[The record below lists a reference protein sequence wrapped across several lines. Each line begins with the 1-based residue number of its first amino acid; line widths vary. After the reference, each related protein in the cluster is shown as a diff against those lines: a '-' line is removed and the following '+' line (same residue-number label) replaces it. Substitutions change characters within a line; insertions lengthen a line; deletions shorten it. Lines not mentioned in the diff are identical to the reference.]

1 MSTDIE
7 ELLQEGMERFT
18 TGVHAPAGLA
28 AAAAR
33 LRRRRRRVI
42 QAAAA
47 AGTAAVTAAAV
58 LIAIAAGGTTAPAGG
73 QTAQAHTVAYVV
85 SRVKDALATENLV
98 YYGKT
103 TGTDGPS
110 ASWAYGQ
117 RWRWEEFTGAG
128 CRNVTSTGA
137 CTHRGGSVRS
147 LATGTARIGGKLTTA
162 YVTYYNREYSLS
174 PITSQ
179 LPTSA
184 CSRTARL
191 EMGGPAPTPGDHW
204 SDFINATLACG
215 AARVTGHVW
224 VNGQETIQITGK
236 PITVALPPGEA
247 RAVREKRTRVGWAL
261 YVDPTTY
268 LPVRITATNTTFGGP
283 AATTYSSLVTNV
295 QWLKPTAANQ
305 GRALVRIPPG
315 YHRASHPWD
324 Q

>member
-1 MSTDIE
+1 MSTDVE
-7 ELLQEGMERFT
+7 ELLHEGMERFT

-28 AAAAR
+28 ATAGR
-33 LRRRRRRVI
+33 LRRRRRRAI

-47 AGTAAVTAAAV
+47 CGTAAVTAAAV
-58 LIAIAAGGTTAPAGG
+58 LIAIAAGGAAAPAGG
-73 QTAQAHTVAYVV
+73 STAQAHTVAYVV
-85 SRVKDALATENLV
+85 SRVKAALATENLV

-110 ASWAYGQ
+110 SAWAYGQ
-117 RWRWEEFTGAG
+117 RWRWEEFTGSG
-128 CRNVTSTGA
+128 CRTVTSTGDCA
-137 CTHRGGSVRS
+137 HQGGSVRF
-147 LATGTARIGGKLTTA
+147 LATGTARVGGKLTTA

-174 PITSQ
+174 PITES

-191 EMGGPAPTPGDHW
+191 EMAGPAPTPGDHW

-224 VNGQETIQITGK
+224 INGTATIQITGK
-236 PITVALPPGEA
+236 PITVRLPPGEA
-247 RAVREKRTRVGWAL
+247 RAVREKWTRAGWTL
-261 YVDPTTY
+261 YVDPRSY

-283 AATTYSSLVTNV
+283 AATTFGSLVTNV
-295 QWLKPTAANQ
+295 QWLKPTVAN
-305 GRALVRIPPG
+305 RAKALVRIPPG
-315 YHRASHPWD
+315 FHRVSSPAS

>member
-1 MSTDIE
+1 MSTDVE

-28 AAAAR
+28 ATAGR
-33 LRRRRRRVI
+33 LRRRRRRAI
-42 QAAAA
+42 QATAAC
-47 AGTAAVTAAAV
+47 GTAAITAAAV
-58 LIAIAAGGTTAPAGG
+58 IIAIVSGGTAAPAGG
-73 QTAQAHTVAYVV
+73 STAQAHTLAYVV
-85 SRVKDALATENLV
+85 SRVKAALATENLV

-110 ASWAYGQ
+110 SAWAYGQ
-117 RWRWEEFTGAG
+117 RWRWEEFTGAR
-128 CRNVTSTGA
+128 CRSVTSTGD
-137 CTHRGGSVRS
+137 CTHQGGSVRF
-147 LATGTARIGGKLTTA
+147 LATGTARAGGKLTTA

-174 PITSQ
+174 PITEP

-191 EMGGPAPTPGDHW
+191 EMAGPAPTPGDHW

-224 VNGQETIQITGK
+224 INGVQTIQITGK
-236 PITVALPPGEA
+236 PLTVPLPPGEA
-247 RAVREKRTRVGWAL
+247 RAVREKWTRAGWTL
-261 YVDPTTY
+261 YVDPRSY

-283 AATTYSSLVTNV
+283 AATTYSTLVTNV
-295 QWLKPTAANQ
+295 QWLKPTAAN
-305 GRALVRIPPG
+305 RAKALVRIPPG
-315 YHRASHPWD
+315 FHRVSSPAS